1 MIINI
6 NNIFIFLFQMT
17 ENQIKEQ
24 ENNRIRSLLVDDN
37 LYSNKE
43 KNLNEIQNTLDD
55 TIEINEKENK
65 VIIFYFIFKYK

>member
-1 MIINI
+1 
-6 NNIFIFLFQMT
+6 MT

-65 VIIFYFIFKYK
+65 VIIFYLNINKRFKSKTVYLKVEK

>member
-1 MIINI
+1 
-6 NNIFIFLFQMT
+6 MT

>member
-1 MIINI
+1 
-6 NNIFIFLFQMT
+6 MT

-43 KNLNEIQNTLDD
+43 KNLNDIQNTLDD